1 MGSTW
6 GNTIKISIFGE
17 SHGTGIGVVID
28 GFPSGVAYDEAFVLR
43 EMERRAPGR
52 NKQSTARK
60 EPDRPEIQSGIYN
73 GKTTGTPICA
83 VIRNTN
89 QRSNDYAELAAQP
102 RPGHADYTGMLR
114 YDSCNDPRGGGHFSG
129 RLTAPL
135 VFAGALCKLWLK
147 EQGVTVGSHIQ
158 SIAQIQDMPF
168 DDVEVTAEQLD
179 ALRNAEYPV
188 NNPRALE
195 AMLAAIEEFK
205 RNPSIQFAYEYRSA
219 EDNPERNINRV
230 VSNTKPSQKSTS
242 IHTGD
247 ARRVGTS
254 NPGRSKS
261 AQKKKKKASKG
272 FPLLPIFFGMAVA
285 FVIGAAILIYLI
297 FTNSSNLLFSNRA
310 DVQVISFVGMTKD
323 EFLATDYNNLLR
335 AEFPEEYS
343 SEPAGTPDPQG
354 RAYRQGK
361 AAHRAD
367 RQLGHPVRHD
377 PRDEE
382 HGGRG
387 CRADPEGYGS
397 ARDQEAHV
405 RQLRGQR
412 RCCLHPARRRGDRR
426 G

>member
-6 GNTIKISIFGE
+6 GNAIKISIFGE
-17 SHGTGIGVVID
+17 SHGTCIGVVID

-60 EPDRPEIQSGIYN
+60 EPDKPEVQSGIYN

-114 YDSCNDPRGGGHFSG
+114 YDCCNDPRGGGHFSG

-195 AMLAAIEEFK
+195 AMLAAIEEAREEQDSVGGVIECAAVGLPAGIGSPMLDSVESRLSSILFGVPAVK
-205 RNPSIQFAYEYRSA
+205 GVEFGAGFAFAALRGSQTTRFMRKTGLSRPKPTTTAASSAASRAACRSSCARASSLRRPSAWCRIH
-219 EDNPERNINRV
+219 
-230 VSNTKPSQKSTS
+230 STS
-242 IHTGD
+242 
-247 ARRVGTS
+247 A
-254 NPGRSKS
+254 
-261 AQKKKKKASKG
+261 
-272 FPLLPIFFGMAVA
+272 
-285 FVIGAAILIYLI
+285 
-297 FTNSSNLLFSNRA
+297 
-310 DVQVISFVGMTKD
+310 
-323 EFLATDYNNLLR
+323 
-335 AEFPEEYS
+335 
-343 SEPAGTPDPQG
+343 
-354 RAYRQGK
+354 
-361 AAHRAD
+361 
-367 RQLGHPVRHD
+367 
-377 PRDEE
+377 
-382 HGGRG
+382 
-387 CRADPEGYGS
+387 
-397 ARDQEAHV
+397 
-405 RQLRGQR
+405 
-412 RCCLHPARRRGDRR
+412 PARSSRCPSTAATTRASSPAPRRWSRPPAPLHWQIF
-426 G
+426 